1 MKLAHFQAVISPEVG
16 TLVAGYGPHDVSV
29 MKYDDLT
36 LQGVCIDDGVKKAL
50 LISYDLLG
58 LDHCVVTEI
67 RQKCAPL
74 IGGAEADV
82 LLTCTHT
89 HGGPH
94 TRSLNRSPLDE
105 ASCRLVVQ
113 RTVEAVAAL
122 RPEDFIEG
130 DFYFYSAQA
139 DANLNRRYTSPDNVC
154 RMLFDNRELDGLAA
168 RGFRDTEV
176 GLLAFLDKG
185 AIPRELIVNF
195 AAHPLA
201 SHTPGDSGHAITADY
216 PGLIRRN
223 LAETTGAHVTFVSGA
238 AGDMFPIDYEIGFY
252 AMDTIATPVCREA
265 VRGLVDAR
273 CNPARFKMA
282 GARLQTRIVPVEVEV
297 RNRPEHPRQRFHL
310 RDAKTDTLELQLL
323 AIGDI
328 CLVGVPGE
336 LLAEVGQEI
345 KWHTPFRKAF
355 ICYNSTG
362 YASYIGHGNILVS
375 GGYEAE
381 CQQYAGRTGLRLV
394 HAAVDAMY
402 EMKPDAE

>member
-16 TLVAGYGPHDVSV
+16 TTVAGYGANDVSV

-36 LQGVCIDDGVKKAL
+36 LQGVCIDDGAKKAL

-58 LDHCVVTEI
+58 LSRELVVEI
-67 RQKCAPL
+67 RTRCAEL
-74 IGGAEADV
+74 IGGTQADV
-82 LLTCTHT
+82 MLSCTHT

-94 TRSLNRSPLDE
+94 TRPAANRPFDE
-105 ASCRLVVQ
+105 KAARLVVE

-139 DANLNRRYTSPDNVC
+139 DANINRRYTSPDNVC
-154 RMLFDNRELDGLAA
+154 RPFFENRELDGLAPRA
-168 RGFRDTEV
+168 FRDPEV

-216 PGLIRRN
+216 PGLIRRY
-223 LAETTGAHVTFVSGA
+223 LAETTGAHVTFVTGA

-252 AMDTIATPVCREA
+252 SLDTIAKPVCREA

-273 CNPARFKMA
+273 CNPTRFKMA
-282 GARLQTRIVPVEVEV
+282 DARLQSKLVPVELPV
-297 RNRPEHPRQRFHL
+297 RNRPDHPRQHL
-310 RDAKTDTLELQLL
+310 RFRAVEKATVELHLL

-336 LLAEVGQEI
+336 LTAELGQEI
-345 KWHTPFRKAF
+345 KWHSPFRRTF
-355 ICYNSTG
+355 ICYTSTDYAG
-362 YASYIGHGNILVS
+362 YLVPANFLVA
-375 GGYEAE
+375 GGYESEGMQFRGKA
-381 CQQYAGRTGLRLV
+381 ALKLV
-394 HAAVDAMY
+394 EAAVDAMY
-402 EMKPDAE
+402 ELRPDAE